1 MRNGQLI
8 INGEIQ
14 VEPYTAEP
22 ADYTLPPLRVPPG
35 QVFVLGDNRNK
46 SFVCHTGLEP
56 QTSRPQ
62 TGLLLTRASLALDR
76 TLTTGA
82 SCRSRTSSATPSSP
96 TGRPIGSA
104 PCPMACLDGIRWD
117 PHIHPPA
124 PTTPPSARCPL
135 LCKYTVCPSRVPPKS
150 TRCLCVPVRC
160 PLSMRIIIYDKS
172 STPQ

>member
-1 MRNGQLI
+1 MSHGPRTP
-8 INGEIQ
+8 E
-14 VEPYTAEP
+14 
-22 ADYTLPPLRVPPG
+22 
-35 QVFVLGDNRNK
+35 
-46 SFVCHTGLEP
+46 
-56 QTSRPQ
+56 QTV
-62 TGLLLTRASLALDR
+62 LLLTRASLALDR

-135 LCKYTVCPSRVPPKS
+135 LCKYTVYALPACRQSARVVYAYRS
-150 TRCLCVPVRC
+150 VVR
-160 PLSMRIIIYDKS
+160 
-172 STPQ
+172 